1 MSDNSGTITTGG
13 TAQSLCAANVAQQTI
28 FVGNPDPA
36 NDLWIA
42 GNGLTAAANGQGS
55 IRIQANGGGIFV
67 TRPDPAQT
75 AWTIVGAVT
84 GQKYTSWLD

>member
-13 TAQSLCAANVAQQTI
+13 TAQSLCPANVAQQTI
-28 FVGNPDPA
+28 FVGNPDPV

-42 GNGLTAAANGQGS
+42 GNGLTALANGQGS
-55 IRIQANGGGIFV
+55 IRIQANGGGIFI